1 MSPTRRLFDNEL
13 TELQNS
19 ILNLGNLVQ
28 QAIDSA
34 IKALANQDADLA
46 QRVMD
51 GDDLIDKMALDIED
65 KCIRLIVTQQ
75 PIAKDLRKIG
85 TGIRIGVDLERMG
98 DHAYNIAKIALKLSE
113 EKLIKPLIDIPKMA
127 DLTQEMV
134 NNVLLAYVHGNPQA
148 AVDVC
153 KADDQIDHLYKMVF
167 DELLEIM
174 IKQPK
179 TIQQATSLLFVCRFL
194 ERIAD
199 HATNIGEAVIY
210 LETGER
216 KKLNI

>member
-1 MSPTRRLFDNEL
+1 MSTTRQSFDNEL
-13 TELQNS
+13 NELQNS

-28 QAIDSA
+28 QAIGNA
-34 IKALANQDADLA
+34 INALANQDANLA
-46 QRVMD
+46 KRVMD
-51 GDDLIDKMALDIED
+51 GDDIIDEIALEIED
-65 KCIRLIVTQQ
+65 KCIKLIATQQ

-98 DHAYNIAKIALKLSE
+98 DHAFNIAKIAIKLSE

-127 DLTQEMV
+127 NLTQEMV
-134 NNVLLAYVHGNPQA
+134 NNVLHAYIHGNPQA
-148 AVDVC
+148 AVEVC

-167 DELLEIM
+167 NELIEIM

-179 TIQQATSLLFVCRFL
+179 TIIQASNLLFVCHFL

-216 KKLNI
+216 KNLNI